1 MASTAKQKGL
11 AKQKGQKREFQ
22 AALLDWFQPELR
34 QMPWRETTDPY
45 QIWISE
51 IMLQQTQVQT
61 VKPYFRKFVETFPTV
76 KALAESPLELVL
88 KHWEGLGYYSRARNL
103 HKGAQ
108 VVVADFGGQL
118 PQSRAEILSI
128 PGIGPYTAGAVLS
141 IAFQLPEPAIDGNVL
156 RVFSRLYALADP
168 IDKKPAQIQIEA
180 WVRSL
185 IDPQRPGDFNQA
197 LMELG
202 ATVCSPTKPKCE
214 TCPVKTHCQAATAGN
229 PEAYPRKAGKTQV
242 KTLNLHVAL
251 LAWQG
256 HYLLK
261 QERDSGIFRDLWVLP
276 WSADGLEAL
285 EAQIL
290 AATGLQIELGDEL
303 GQVEHT
309 LTHRQMKMALHPG
322 GEYQQAQPPALPEGW
337 AWYQPGNDA
346 PLAVPVAHQ
355 KIFKFLDAHPLL
367 RLMHF

>member
-1 MASTAKQKGL
+1 MSAPKISTQKTDFCASLL
-11 AKQKGQKREFQ
+11 A
-22 AALLDWFQPELR
+22 WFQPELR
-34 QMPWRETTDPY
+34 QMPWRETSDPY

-61 VKPYFRKFVETFPTV
+61 VKPYFKKFVERFPTV
-76 KALAESPLELVL
+76 QALAESALEPVL

-108 VVVADFGGQL
+108 VVVSDFAGQL
-118 PQSRAEILSI
+118 PQNRAEILKI

-156 RVFSRLYALADP
+156 RVFSRLYALAEP

-180 WVRSL
+180 WVRAL
-185 IDPQRPGDFNQA
+185 IDPKRPGDFNQA

-202 ATVCSPTKPKCE
+202 ATVCSPSKPKCGE
-214 TCPVKTHCQAATAGN
+214 CPLRVYCQAAQAGN

-242 KTLNLHVAL
+242 KTLNLQVAL

-261 QERDSGIFRDLWVLP
+261 QEKESGIFRDLWVLP

-290 AATGLQIELGDEL
+290 TETGLKTELGDSL

-322 GEYQQAQPPALPEGW
+322 GEYQQAQAPALPSGW
-337 AWYQPGNDA
+337 AWYQPGKDA

-355 KIFKFLDAHPLL
+355 KIFKFLDAHPIL
-367 RLMHF
+367 RLIHF